1 MIIKFHL
8 ICKLHLSMSNIKL
21 NLRKEKLLVHQ
32 FTMLHPR
39 KTNILTGRPIFDQF
53 VELYSTR
60 QVIVF
65 GDFNKGTGNKI
76 MKDFLQEEHTFYNM
90 MKKNV
95 CFKGDGGSCIDLL
108 IINSKFSFLKTKSFE
123 TGLSDH
129 HHMIYMYIYLYIYI
143 YVYICIYIYIIY
155 FYIYI
160 YIYIYI

>member
-1 MIIKFHL
+1 
-8 ICKLHLSMSNIKL
+8 
-21 NLRKEKLLVHQ
+21 
-32 FTMLHPR
+32 MLHPR

-60 QVIVF
+60 HEKVIVF

-129 HHMIYMYIYLYIYI
+129 HHMIYMYIYVYIYICIYMYIYIIYLYIYI
-143 YVYICIYIYIIY
+143 YIDR
-155 FYIYI
+155 
-160 YIYIYI
+160 

>member
-1 MIIKFHL
+1 
-8 ICKLHLSMSNIKL
+8 MSNIKL
-21 NLRKEKLLVHQ
+21 NLRKQKLLVHQ

-60 QVIVF
+60 HENVIVF
-65 GDFNKGTGNKI
+65 GDFNKGTGNKN
-76 MKDFLQEEHTFYNM
+76 MKDYNQEEHTFYNM

-95 CFKGDGGSCIDLL
+95 CFKVDGGSCIDLL

-129 HHMIYMYIYLYIYI
+129 HHK
-143 YVYICIYIYIIY
+143 
-155 FYIYI
+155 IYI
-160 YIYIYI
+160 YIYIYMYIYICIYILYR

>member
-1 MIIKFHL
+1 
-8 ICKLHLSMSNIKL
+8 MSNIKL

-60 QVIVF
+60 HEKVIVF

-90 MKKNV
+90 MKKD
-95 CFKGDGGSCIDLL
+95 CMF
-108 IINSKFSFLKTKSFE
+108 
-123 TGLSDH
+123 
-129 HHMIYMYIYLYIYI
+129 
-143 YVYICIYIYIIY
+143 
-155 FYIYI
+155 
-160 YIYIYI
+160 